1 MAIDARLPALEGTA
15 SAEADLPRMRGRFGK
30 DPKDKDQ
37 PPEPLMDDCLDSAN
51 SAFHRLRQVETLVRD
66 SLEEP
71 QK

>member
-37 PPEPLMDDCLDSAN
+37 D
-51 SAFHRLRQVETLVRD
+51 RR
-66 SLEEP
+66 SL
-71 QK
+71 